1 MVMKERKIKAK
12 SDRKVADDDEVR
24 LIPLKL
30 SSRELDDFVAEHEQY
45 LIIDKHDL
53 ERSCREQPNVFYSVA
68 RELALAVSRRDAAK
82 QNIQIVEGKV
92 DGNVRRIAQRKDE
105 KITEREVDAKKRND
119 SEYVEAVTLYMRLNH
134 AVNILSALKEAFQQR
149 SYVLKEMVTLYVQE
163 YYGDPMNSSR
173 GKDYRD
179 KSADH
184 ARQEMSKKRRSK

>member
-92 DGNVRRIAQRKDE
+92 DGNVRRIAQRKGE

-119 SEYVEAVTLYMRLNH
+119 SEYVEAMTLYMRLNH

-163 YYGDPMNSSR
+163 YYGDPINSSR